1 MSNADREVWN
11 KNSGVKKCTQRS
23 PIIRHLGVRD
33 TSFNHEPITFIIIQA
48 LQFTA
53 RHAAIGI
60 IIHETCLRPK
70 YVPNSVFC
78 FDCHCIA
85 PLSHIATDNCGVGH
99 KQVVVAQSGLMINK
113 IEANSQ
119 KGHNRK

>member
-1 MSNADREVWN
+1 MSNDDREVWN
-11 KNSGVKKCTQRS
+11 KNSGGKKCTQRS

-33 TSFNHEPITFIIIQA
+33 TSFNHGPITFIIIQA

-70 YVPNSVFC
+70 YVPNSVLFVL
-78 FDCHCIA
+78 IVTVL
-85 PLSHIATDNCGVGH
+85 PLYHTLPQTS
-99 KQVVVAQSGLMINK
+99 VVLAIN
-113 IEANSQ
+113 EWWLVL
-119 KGHNRK
+119 